1 MLAAFLATLYANVSS
16 TSASA
21 HDFSTGL
28 VPPLGA
34 RECGR
39 ASRLRVCSHLAAGQ
53 LAVGAT
59 SGAVQALAVQYGA
72 GLTCFRLDA
81 LATADGALLATSPER
96 LQVPFAIAYVVVSE

>member
-1 MLAAFLATLYANVSS
+1 MPA
-16 TSASA
+16 
-21 HDFSTGL
+21 
-28 VPPLGA
+28 LGA

-72 GLTCFRLDA
+72 GLTCFRADM

-96 LQVPFAIAYVVVSE
+96 LQVLYAMPVVVV